1 MKIPSGYLDMIVGSI
16 HDSINIISLSCVF
29 TVSELILLFARITTQ
44 SNQPTNQPSIHPFS
58 DLLVE
63 LYEEMGKH

>member
-1 MKIPSGYLDMIVGSI
+1 MIVGSI

-44 SNQPTNQPSIHPFS
+44 SNQPTNHPFS